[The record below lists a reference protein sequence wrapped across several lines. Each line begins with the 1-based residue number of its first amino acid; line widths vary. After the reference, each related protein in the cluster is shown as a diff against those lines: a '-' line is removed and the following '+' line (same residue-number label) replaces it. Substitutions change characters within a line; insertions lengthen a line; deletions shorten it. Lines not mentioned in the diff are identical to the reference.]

1 MAGQRALVRFTVRA
15 DGTVKNIVL
24 KEPSG
29 VAKLDGCIKDTL
41 GAASF
46 AKAGDE
52 TKVSLPLAW

>member
-1 MAGQRALVRFTVRA
+1 M
-15 DGTVKNIVL
+15 KNIVL

-29 VAKLDGCIKDTL
+29 ASKLDGCIKDTL
-41 GAASF
+41 GAAAF